1 MPRLTN
7 FIGRKFAGPGTQI
20 AYEKSLGRFLVAF
33 NRAENYVRELVKLS
47 LKSLGREDFWSELK
61 KGGLIQQAQNLQLL
75 ALAQKDFPET
85 NYAFVKELNTIRNT
99 LAHGHFDQDLFSEV
113 YKIVGK
119 DRDRK
124 HTIEEID
131 AWTEKAED
139 FSRDLEIIM
148 MDYFF
153 DAHFAPE
160 DEN

>member
-1 MPRLTN
+1 MTE
-7 FIGRKFAGPGTQI
+7 FVGRKFAGPGTQI

-33 NRAENYVRELVKLS
+33 NRAENYVRETVKLS
-47 LKSLGREDFWSELK
+47 LKSLGREDFWNELK
-61 KGGLIQQAQNLQLL
+61 SSGLLHQARNLELL

-85 NYAFVKELNTIRNT
+85 DYAFIKDLNIIRNT
-99 LAHGHFDQDLFSEV
+99 LAHGHFDQDLFSEE

-131 AWTEKAED
+131 AWTMRTED
-139 FSRDLEIIM
+139 FSRDLELMI

-153 DAHFAPE
+153 DAHFDPE
-160 DEN
+160 LEGES